1 MLLSRSFHLQHKY
14 STVFA
19 YFHKHQRTMAST
31 QTLSASLG
39 STANSEGPP
48 SHCSQQTVLT
58 IAWSDD
64 NPGRRF
70 YKCEENGFVVWHDK
84 ERPCSWQ
91 KKSVLEAR
99 EKILTQT
106 EEIKALCAALRQAN
120 AKIAA
125 LEISRSSGPI
135 SETLKSIEDH
145 VTVHINE
152 TERMVRKLILY
163 SGGGLP

>member
-1 MLLSRSFHLQHKY
+1 MENIKPGHSLHLFINIKGQWH
-14 STVFA
+14 
-19 YFHKHQRTMAST
+19 
-31 QTLSASLG
+31 LLG
-39 STANSEGPP
+39 STATSQGPQC
-48 SHCSQQTVLT
+48 HCSQPTVLT

-70 YKCEENGFVVWHDK
+70 YKCEEHGFVVWHDK
-84 ERPCSWQ
+84 EKSCSWQ
-91 KKSVLEAR
+91 KKSLLEAR

-135 SETLKSIEDH
+135 NETLKSIEDH

-163 SGGGLP
+163 SGGGFVLAATLLVYCLKK